1 MKTVINLSLH
11 SGVTNNNNKNKNN
24 NNNNKGFVQ
33 HHLQN
38 RPGALTKL
46 VTICSRKKYSFET
59 AFK

>member
-1 MKTVINLSLH
+1 MSLH

-33 HHLQN
+33 NHLQN

-46 VTICSRKKYSFET
+46 VTLCSREKYSFET
-59 AFK
+59 AFE